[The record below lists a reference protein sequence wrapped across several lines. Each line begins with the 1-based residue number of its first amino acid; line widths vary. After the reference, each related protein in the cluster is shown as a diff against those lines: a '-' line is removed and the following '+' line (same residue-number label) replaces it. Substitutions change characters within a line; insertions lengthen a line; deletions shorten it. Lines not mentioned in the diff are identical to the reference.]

1 MFTVNQIQN
10 LLSVVDYHNT
20 FLVVS
25 FLGKEVLDDY
35 DKFIL
40 KQHGVD
46 VDEIHENTPPTYFQ
60 QYMWGKL
67 SATLKEKDAKDIKY
81 EDFEKYIKR
90 GQYIPLSPREQR
102 EYEISKQK
110 SYSHLKGLGTKIKG
124 DISNI
129 LTEESVTSR
138 LEYEKVIKDEIARG
152 VLERKSV
159 KSIISEIGHKTEV
172 WNHDWA
178 RIVETESNNAFQEG
192 RASQIIEEQGE
203 DAKVFKDVYGGA
215 CFPTHDTEYMTNEGF
230 KKLNDIRGDEKIMS
244 FNTKNNYCEWANIKS
259 IIKYHYKG
267 DLHSYKNSTLDLIS
281 TPNHNHL
288 IGKRVRWEKKDT
300 YENKLIPSENL
311 RNLIHRDVMYLS
323 SEGWSGYKD
332 EYITLYDK
340 TFKTEYFAKFL
351 GWWLSDGHIYFRRKN
366 KNNKSSTS
374 TSLVITQTKEHNFKE
389 IVEAF
394 NGMFPDKKI
403 YRSSEQFI
411 ILLDKNY
418 DDISN
423 WFIKLGHATT
433 KYIPD
438 EILNLDKKYLLMFLD
453 SFRKGDGHKENKEI
467 GKNGKEIGGRINL
480 YTSSKKMAD
489 NLCEVVLKCGF
500 NPGFSCRD
508 NIGKTSYKKNGKSV
522 TTKHLRYIV
531 GVNSRKYVKN
541 INNYFSIIK
550 EWEGEVG
557 CLELDKNFTLFIRRN
572 NKSIW
577 TGNCRHCIRLYL
589 TGGIGSQPKI
599 FKISDLIANGDNIG
613 VKVNDWKPVV
623 SSTHPHCRCTL
634 RSLPIGYKW
643 DEEKE
648 QFARPTTEEYVPKV
662 ERKSKVKITI
672 GDVVKYV

>member
-1 MFTVNQIQN
+1 MFTTSQIQN

-138 LEYEKVIKDEIARG
+138 LEYEKVIKDEITRG

-172 WNHDWA
+172 WNHDWV

-203 DAKVFKDVYGGA
+203 DAKVFKDVFHLA
-215 CFPTHDTEYMTNEGF
+215 C
-230 KKLNDIRGDEKIMS
+230 K
-244 FNTKNNYCEWANIKS
+244 
-259 IIKYHYKG
+259 
-267 DLHSYKNSTLDLIS
+267 
-281 TPNHNHL
+281 
-288 IGKRVRWEKKDT
+288 
-300 YENKLIPSENL
+300 
-311 RNLIHRDVMYLS
+311 
-323 SEGWSGYKD
+323 
-332 EYITLYDK
+332 
-340 TFKTEYFAKFL
+340 
-351 GWWLSDGHIYFRRKN
+351 
-366 KNNKSSTS
+366 
-374 TSLVITQTKEHNFKE
+374 
-389 IVEAF
+389 
-394 NGMFPDKKI
+394 
-403 YRSSEQFI
+403 
-411 ILLDKNY
+411 
-418 DDISN
+418 
-423 WFIKLGHATT
+423 
-433 KYIPD
+433 
-438 EILNLDKKYLLMFLD
+438 
-453 SFRKGDGHKENKEI
+453 
-467 GKNGKEIGGRINL
+467 
-480 YTSSKKMAD
+480 
-489 NLCEVVLKCGF
+489 
-500 NPGFSCRD
+500 
-508 NIGKTSYKKNGKSV
+508 
-522 TTKHLRYIV
+522 
-531 GVNSRKYVKN
+531 
-541 INNYFSIIK
+541 
-550 EWEGEVG
+550 
-557 CLELDKNFTLFIRRN
+557 
-572 NKSIW
+572 
-577 TGNCRHCIRLYL
+577 HCIRLYL
-589 TGGIGSQPKI
+589 TGGTGSQPKI